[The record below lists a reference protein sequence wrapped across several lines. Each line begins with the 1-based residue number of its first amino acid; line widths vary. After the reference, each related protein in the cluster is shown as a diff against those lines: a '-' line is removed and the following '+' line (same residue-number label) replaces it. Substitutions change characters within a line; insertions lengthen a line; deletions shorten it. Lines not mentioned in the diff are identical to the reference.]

1 MPKGKFDM
9 IDKQEIE
16 RISNKICILFRKDE
30 DDLDY
35 ACQLLTKASILQ
47 KGCEY
52 GIAILYFG
60 EEKKSIF
67 DEFNKYGADHIYL
80 FGSDKRIDI
89 GMIADTISEMIPEMK
104 DVLLLFQAN
113 ASGKE
118 IATVLSTRF
127 EIGLTADCVDIHTDE
142 KMGFVFSRAAI
153 GDSVIADIVC
163 EKSNVYM
170 CTVKKMAFE
179 KQVCL
184 KQMDL
189 LIQRRTV
196 RSKHTHSNV
205 ISAVENIGT
214 RNCQDEDI
222 DKYDIV
228 FGIGRGVKNENVRQ
242 KIYEIAKKYNGVVVG
257 TKPVID
263 EQWLPYSHQV
273 GQSGKNISPKLYVA
287 LGISGA
293 SQHVVGIM
301 NAKKVIAV
309 NRDEN
314 AMIFKF
320 ADYYIVDNVENIVDV
335 LEQMIDEERE
345 ENKTTVLDGKL

>member
-1 MPKGKFDM
+1 M
-9 IDKQEIE
+9 IDKEEVE

-30 DDLDY
+30 DDFEY
-35 ACQLLTKASILQ
+35 ACQLLTKASILE
-47 KGCEY
+47 KECEY
-52 GIAILYFG
+52 GIAVLYFG

-67 DEFNKYGADHIYL
+67 DEFNKYGADYIYL
-80 FGSDKRIDI
+80 FESDEKIDI

-142 KMGFVFSRAAI
+142 KNGFVFCRVAI

-170 CTVKKMAFE
+170 CTVKKGAFE
-179 KQVCL
+179 KQVCP

-189 LIQRRTV
+189 SIQRGSV
-196 RSKHTHSNV
+196 RSTHVHSNV
-205 ISAVENIGT
+205 ISAVESIGT

-228 FGIGRGVKNENVRQ
+228 FGIGRGVKNEIVRQ
-242 KIYEIAKKYNGVVVG
+242 KIYKIAKKCNGVVVG

-263 EQWLPYSHQV
+263 EQWLQYSHQV

-314 AMIFKF
+314 AMIFKY

-335 LEQMIDEERE
+335 LEQMVDEERE